1 MPDSHESKV
10 GNGKL
15 HRENVYQRFYITIN
29 NQKTAKGFPKNTL
42 KMLRCYLRSKD
53 YRLIDYTQFEQKYVS
68 ERKIFVKTRD
78 YV

>member
-1 MPDSHESKV
+1 MKVKLVMVNFIEKMFIKDSTLQSEDSKRV
-10 GNGKL
+10 S
-15 HRENVYQRFYITIN
+15 
-29 NQKTAKGFPKNTL
+29 KNTL
-42 KMLRCYLRSKD
+42 KILRCYLRSKD